1 MGLFNKNL
9 ERQKFKALEKVIS
22 YSERGIFKRIDEN
35 RELLELLYRE
45 SPDLMEKCFWI
56 RGWLESQ
63 DVFLNELAEVSG
75 AKNKHAED
83 FNCKPFPRPFPT
95 TPDSYQ
101 NNSLRINEVDISEKY
116 HLVKERMNINLYRQI
131 LEAVQKE
138 ARLHGWVFIR
148 TKEEVIL
155 PFEVERALALVIP
168 PAWLSN
174 IRPFLKE
181 DTDAYNRYV
190 KDSMDDGFAYSWL
203 NGILESLKIDGV
215 RLIYDENLKQ
225 EINPLKKPSEDIAEN
240 LKEGN

>member
-9 ERQKFKALEKVIS
+9 EHQKFKALEKVIS

-63 DVFLNELAEVSG
+63 DAFLNELAEISG
-75 AKNKHAED
+75 AKNKYAED
-83 FNCKPFPRPFPT
+83 FKYKPFPRPFPT
-95 TPDSYQ
+95 IPDSYQ
-101 NNSLRINEVDISEKY
+101 NSGLRINEVDIGEKY
-116 HLVKERMNINLYRQI
+116 HLVKERMNNNLYRQI

-138 ARLHGWVFIR
+138 ARLHGWVFIH

-168 PAWLSN
+168 PAWLN
-174 IRPFLKE
+174 NVRPFLKE

-225 EINPLKKPSEDIAEN
+225 EMNPQKIPSEDLAEN